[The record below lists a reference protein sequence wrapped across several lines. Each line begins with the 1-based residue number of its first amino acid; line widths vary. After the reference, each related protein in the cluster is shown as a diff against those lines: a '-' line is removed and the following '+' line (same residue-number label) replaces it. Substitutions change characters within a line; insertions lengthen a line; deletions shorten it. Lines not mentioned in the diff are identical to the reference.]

1 MSTAIQINLTHAVG
15 EEAENLLLEADMLS
29 DLIFTTEGT
38 IVRIEI
44 AKGALNTLTNLC
56 AKVDE
61 QAREKIKAQLQKA
74 ETKLILAERRVE
86 HLIREKETGLDP
98 RVEKIMAKV
107 ESKCSAI
114 TAQTEGRLPI
124 DTKLFRWQEKLDNL
138 LLENH
143 NPITTLAIKKGI
155 SLIDDTYLQILQSSP
170 HFVDSECSLCSKK
183 NDNYYKNLPD
193 PAKCKK
199 MACTRLAKNY
209 LHLAQRKSHEPKFY
223 YIEEDA
229 HLWTAEFIRVK
240 NPTHFISV
248 DEMFSCRFDPD
259 HPFNFRL
266 EADVY
271 PLTEVPFSETF
282 LSKHPEIEDN
292 LLSYPPQSAISYN
305 PGASQEQIEGNL
317 ATLLQLKAE
326 QQLESMG
333 AFIEIPP
340 QTLAI
345 VFHSSG
351 RISVFNPLG
360 DHEKENYFEVNFG
373 NLRQT
378 AAFLKK
384 RTAEI
389 APQHPIAIKPYCN
402 PWRRLNALDPSEEL
416 YS

>member
-1 MSTAIQINLTHAVG
+1 MSTAVQLNLTYAVA
-15 EEAENLLLEADMLS
+15 EEAENLLLQAEMLS
-29 DLIFTTEGT
+29 DLIFTNEGT

-44 AKGALNTLTNLC
+44 AKGSLNTLTNLC

-61 QAREKIKAQLQKA
+61 QAREKIKTQLQKA
-74 ETKLILAERRVE
+74 EKKLVLAERRVE
-86 HLIREKETGLDP
+86 YVIREKETGLDP
-98 RVEKIMAKV
+98 RVEKIIAKV
-107 ESKCSAI
+107 ESKCSAM
-114 TAQTEGRLPI
+114 TAQTQDPLPI

-138 LLENH
+138 LLEDH
-143 NPITTLAIKKGI
+143 NPTTTVAIKKGI

-170 HFVDSECSLCSKK
+170 HIVNFEYSLCSQNK
-183 NDNYYKNLPD
+183 DTYYKNLLD
-193 PAKCKK
+193 LAKCKK

-209 LHLAQRKSHEPKFY
+209 LNVAQRKSHEPKFY

-229 HLWTAEFIRVK
+229 HLWTAEFIRLK

-259 HPFNFRL
+259 YPFNFRL

-271 PLTEVPFSETF
+271 PLIEVHFSELF
-282 LSKHPEIEDN
+282 LSKHREIKQN
-292 LLSYPPQSAISYN
+292 LMSYPPEPAISYN
-305 PGASQEQIEGNL
+305 PRASEEQIEGKL
-317 ATLLQLKAE
+317 AILLQLKAE
-326 QQLESMG
+326 EGLESMG
-333 AFIEIPP
+333 AFIEMTP

-360 DHEKENYFEVNFG
+360 DQENENYYEVNFG

-389 APQHPIAIKPYCN
+389 APEQPIAFKPYCTPWETITTLN
-402 PWRRLNALDPSEEL
+402 PSQDLHS
-416 YS
+416 